1 MVTAQDELSAF
12 ASTSYYIQ
20 SSSQLATQS
29 FLVQLTTTS
38 SPPNDPSKH
47 SVTSRMIWVGTAD
60 RDGQPA
66 SRRLGSD
73 WACAMP
79 SKMASAPV
87 AGATLLSSSSSAAG
101 GPGTNQRAVNMAQR
115 LARRFNQQI
124 FLSLDLPS
132 DFAGGSAAAMSD
144 PYTAKA
150 LLSLEGELVKI
161 LKAAE
166 AEEGKSV

>member
-29 FLVQLTTTS
+29 FRVQLTTTS

-79 SKMASAPV
+79 SKMVRDDVLNVRS
-87 AGATLLSSSSSAAG
+87 
-101 GPGTNQRAVNMAQR
+101 Q
-115 LARRFNQQI
+115 
-124 FLSLDLPS
+124 
-132 DFAGGSAAAMSD
+132 
-144 PYTAKA
+144 
-150 LLSLEGELVKI
+150 
-161 LKAAE
+161 
-166 AEEGKSV
+166 